1 MTSYS
6 IVTCGVY
13 GPVEVKSSKEQ
24 HDKAVID
31 MVVRAETGLPGTFE
45 RQLEG
50 LMTSCCESCIL
61 THLHPHTA
69 ISITLQIENNQGS
82 VSPNIT

>member
-1 MTSYS
+1 
-6 IVTCGVY
+6 
-13 GPVEVKSSKEQ
+13 
-24 HDKAVID
+24 
-31 MVVRAETGLPGTFE
+31 MVVRAETGLLGTSE

-82 VSPNIT
+82 VSYLRSLIEITMSKIIAI